1 MTTISG
7 PAAGSAFDPFAAEQ
21 RDDPYPSYAALRDE
35 SPCVRLDRYG
45 VWLISRYDGVA
56 AVLRDWE
63 TFSSAQGAGLE
74 PVATPEEG
82 GVILSTDPPD
92 HTRVRRAVA
101 RDFTPKAI
109 GALEPRVRDL
119 VGTAFERVLTGAE
132 VDWIAQV
139 AQPVPTTVMAEL
151 MGYPDRH
158 RDEYC
163 RWASTIFDS
172 MGCPAGGATPAL
184 AEATGGLFGFVAGIA
199 ADGEYVA
206 EGWADRIVQAGAQ
219 GELGQGEVVSLLG
232 GILVAAMDTTVNM
245 LGNLAH
251 ALATHPEQW
260 ALLVER
266 PELVPSAIEE
276 VLRFESPIQPGFFR
290 VTTTETTVADVTL
303 PAGSR
308 VMVAFGAANRDP
320 RQFPDPDAFLVDRS
334 PNDHLAFG
342 RGVHFCL
349 GAPVARMI
357 GRVVLSEL
365 VANAA
370 EIRLAGPS
378 VRKTNRMLRGFDSLP
393 LSVRNRSRR

>member
-7 PAAGSAFDPFAAEQ
+7 PSAASAFDPFAAEH
-21 RDDPYPSYAALRDE
+21 RDDPYPAYAILRDE
-35 SPCVRLDRYG
+35 APCVRLDQYG
-45 VWLISRYDGVA
+45 VWLVSRYDDVA

-101 RDFTPKAI
+101 RDFAPKAI
-109 GALEPRVRDL
+109 GLLEPRVREL
-119 VGTAFERVLTGAE
+119 VGRALGTTSSDGGI
-132 VDWIAQV
+132 DWIAQV

-184 AEATGGLFGFVAGIA
+184 AEATGGLFGFVAQIA
-199 ADGEYVA
+199 ADGEYVPD
-206 EGWADRIVQAGAQ
+206 GWADRIVQAGAQ

-251 ALATHPEQW
+251 ALATHPDQW
-260 ALLVER
+260 DRLVES
-266 PELVPSAIEE
+266 PELVPTAIEE
-276 VLRFESPIQPGFFR
+276 ALRFEAPVQPGFFR
-290 VTTTETTVADVTL
+290 VTTTETAVAGVTL
-303 PAGSR
+303 APGSR
-308 VMVAFGAANRDP
+308 VMVAFGSANRDP
-320 RQFPDPDAFLVDRS
+320 RQFADPDLFLVDRS

-349 GAPVARMI
+349 GAPVARLL

-365 VANAA
+365 LATAA
-370 EIRLAGPS
+370 EIRLAGPP

-393 LSVRNRSRR
+393 LTVRNRSHR

>member
-1 MTTISG
+1 MTALSG
-7 PAAGSAFDPFAAEQ
+7 STFDPFATGQ
-21 RDDPYPSYAALRDE
+21 RDDPYPAYAALRDE
-35 SPCVRLDRYG
+35 APCVRLDRYG
-45 VWLISRYDGVA
+45 VWLISRYDDVA

-82 GVILSTDPPD
+82 GVILSTDPPE

-109 GALEPRVRDL
+109 GALEPRVREL
-119 VGTAFERVLTGAE
+119 VGRALEGAGSEREL
-132 VDWIAQV
+132 DWIARV

-158 RDEYC
+158 REEYC

-184 AEATGGLFGFVAGIA
+184 AEATGGLFGFVGQIA

-206 EGWADRIVQAGAQ
+206 DGWADRIVAAGGR
-219 GELGQGEVVSLLG
+219 GELGRGEVVSLLG

-251 ALATHPEQW
+251 ALATHPDQW
-260 ALLVER
+260 ALLGER
-266 PELVPSAIEE
+266 PELIPAAIEE
-276 VLRFESPIQPGFFR
+276 ALRYESPIQPGFFR
-290 VTTTETTVADVTL
+290 VTTTETTVGGVSL
-303 PAGSR
+303 PAGAR
-308 VMVAFGAANRDP
+308 VMVAFGSANRDP
-320 RQFPDPDAFLVDRS
+320 RRFPDPDRFLVDRS

-349 GAPVARMI
+349 GAPVARLI
-357 GRVVLSEL
+357 GRVVLEEL
-365 VANAA
+365 VATAS

-378 VRKTNRMLRGFDSLP
+378 VRKANRMLRGFDRLP
-393 LSVRNRSRR
+393 LTVRNRSHR

>member
-1 MTTISG
+1 MTTTTG
-7 PAAGSAFDPFAAEQ
+7 PSAAAAFDPFAADH
-21 RDDPYPSYAALRDE
+21 RADPYPAYAVLRDE
-35 SPCVRLDRYG
+35 APCVHLDRYG
-45 VWLISRYDGVA
+45 VWLISRYDDVA
-56 AVLRDWE
+56 EVLRDWE

-74 PVATPEEG
+74 PVGTPEEG

-109 GALEPRVRDL
+109 GLLEPRVRDL
-119 VGTAFERVLTGAE
+119 VGRALDGAPAGE
-132 VDWIAQV
+132 PVDWIAQV

-184 AEATGGLFGFVAGIA
+184 AEATGGLFGFVAQLA
-199 ADGEYVA
+199 ADREYVTD
-206 EGWADRIVQAGAQ
+206 GWADRIVAAGGR

-251 ALATHPEQW
+251 ALAAHPDQW
-260 ALLVER
+260 ARLIEQPGLA
-266 PELVPSAIEE
+266 PSAIEE
-276 VLRFESPIQPGFFR
+276 VLRFESPVQPGFFR
-290 VTTTETTVADVTL
+290 VTTAETTVAGVDL

-308 VMVAFGAANRDP
+308 VMAAFGSANRDP
-320 RQFPDPDAFLVDRS
+320 RRFTDPDLFLVDRT

-349 GAPVARMI
+349 GAPVARLI
-357 GRVVLSEL
+357 GRVVVSEL
-365 VANAA
+365 VARAA
-370 EIRLAGPS
+370 EVRLAGPP
-378 VRKTNRMLRGFDSLP
+378 VRKDNRMLRGFDSLP
-393 LSVRNRSRR
+393 VTLRARS